1 MSGDIHISNTG
12 LWSVIPDVAF
22 LNLKE
27 FVENG
32 LQLQGKY
39 LGITRLPQP
48 KTLDD
53 LATVISTFFMLISKE
68 VSQEVVIDELCTR
81 IVNRIPKMIALIGVV
96 NIYLSKN
103 CSTRLRTKLLSNLTI
118 ANSIPNVSK
127 TLITIKRVLFSKLIA
142 SICFAPHLIAFL
154 IGLLNTS
161 SELIVPK
168 SSLPRP
174 VADFSRNPN
183 ATSNGNRI
191 ITASRLK
198 KS

>member
-1 MSGDIHISNTG
+1 MFAPN
-12 LWSVIPDVAF
+12 V
-22 LNLKE
+22 
-27 FVENG
+27 NG
-32 LQLQGKY
+32 Y
-39 LGITRLPQP
+39 ICRRVRTPAPANGIT
-48 KTLDD
+48 
-53 LATVISTFFMLISKE
+53 V
-68 VSQEVVIDELCTR
+68 EVVIDELCTR
-81 IVNRIPKMIALIGVV
+81 IVNRIPKMIALKAVL

-127 TLITIKRVLFSKLIA
+127 TLNTIKRVLLSKLIA

-174 VADFSRNPN
+174 VAAFSRIPN
-183 ATSNGNRI
+183 AISNGNRI
-191 ITASRLK
+191 ITASKLK
-198 KS
+198 KSWTVAAENALRNALSRLT